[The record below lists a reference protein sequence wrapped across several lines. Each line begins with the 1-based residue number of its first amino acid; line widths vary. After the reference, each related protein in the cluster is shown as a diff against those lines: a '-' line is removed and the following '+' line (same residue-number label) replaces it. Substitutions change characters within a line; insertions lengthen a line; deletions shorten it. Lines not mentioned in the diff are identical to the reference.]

1 MDVRLVTLESDFN
14 ALAVPSP
21 QKFGG
26 MAEPTSPDRAR
37 MRFDLVDDKW
47 PSPMSS
53 KAIPARVFLLVY
65 VFS

>member
-1 MDVRLVTLESDFN
+1 MDVGLVTLESDLKT
-14 ALAVPSP
+14 LAVPCR

-47 PSPMSS
+47 PSPISS
-53 KAIPARVFLLVY
+53 KRFLHA
-65 VFS
+65 FSY